1 MGVHTKELTVWM
13 KYAAATVD
21 SDLASEKHK
30 NCLTK
35 KLKKQTNIKQTKHKQ
50 EQTKQNKNNNKQ
62 KQQQQQIY

>member
-35 KLKKQTNIKQTKHKQ
+35 KLKKQTKHKQ
-50 EQTKQNKNNNKQ
+50 EQTKQNKIKTTKNKNNQQPTSNK
-62 KQQQQQIY
+62 K

>member
-1 MGVHTKELTVWM
+1 M

-50 EQTKQNKNNNKQ
+50 EQNKTKQ
-62 KQQQQQIY
+62 KQQKTKTTTTNILIKPFDTS

>member
-1 MGVHTKELTVWM
+1 M

-35 KLKKQTNIKQTKHKQ
+35 KLKKQTNKTQTRTNK
-50 EQTKQNKNNNKQ
+50 TKQNKNNKKQ
-62 KQQQQQIY
+62 KQPTTNQQQEII